1 MALTFLDIL
10 PAYSDLWLL
19 DPLNLKQLGPF
30 FLSAVLFSSVV
41 HNECDIYVKYNE
53 YLVSTLGV
61 DDLVLQHQDIYSHS
75 AEYATKYSQLFIG

>member
-19 DPLNLKQLGPF
+19 DPLTLKLKQLGPF

-41 HNECDIYVKYNE
+41 HNKCDIFVKYNE

-61 DDLVLQHQDIYSHS
+61 DDLVL
-75 AEYATKYSQLFIG
+75 